1 MLQHQQTF
9 SNVNIRGKKVATVKV
24 LQVLKS
30 KLFSKYDFHR
40 VKNKANDSFCNPSS
54 AVVRA
59 DEASED
65 EDGVLINGY

>member
-1 MLQHQQTF
+1 M
-9 SNVNIRGKKVATVKV
+9 

-30 KLFSKYDFHR
+30 KLFSKYDFHG
-40 VKNKANDSFCNPSS
+40 VKNKANDSVCDLSS

-59 DEASED
+59 DGASED